1 MNLCYSFISQRTQ
14 TRNFWLHIDQRLPLW
29 PLHPSHTLQCL
40 FPIIIQFNVITME
53 IRFPAKYL
61 SDMVVWVPGCVE
73 LVPLGRPE
81 RQLD

>member
-1 MNLCYSFISQRTQ
+1 M
-14 TRNFWLHIDQRLPLW
+14 
-29 PLHPSHTLQCL
+29 
-40 FPIIIQFNVITME
+40 ITVV
-53 IRFPAKYL
+53 IRFPVKYL

>member
-1 MNLCYSFISQRTQ
+1 MLFIYKPALSNPERAATH
-14 TRNFWLHIDQRLPLW
+14 WLLLW
-29 PLHPSHTLQCL
+29 PLRPPRTLQCL
-40 FPIIIQFNVITME
+40 FPIIIQFNVITMV
-53 IRFPAKYL
+53 IRFPVKYL